1 MNHIQA
7 VEMKSPMRYVLGE
20 LAEPERDEFE
30 EHLADC
36 SNCMD
41 EVWRATQFGANARE
55 VFREHTNERPV
66 GRLARWFQWRPFPAL
81 AFSAA
86 LNVALAGV
94 VAYGALGAFPA
105 KRAKL
110 ARLSAPGP
118 IAVVEVRGVVRDASG
133 AQQVVKAAGD
143 LTVFSFD
150 LPQRY
155 ERYVY
160 SVADAS
166 GRVVMSG
173 DAGSDSDSATKLNLK
188 LPVGGLAPGEYKVT
202 AAGLAGN
209 AREELGTSL
218 IRVGPN

>member
-1 MNHIQA
+1 MNHFQA

-55 VFREHTNERPV
+55 VFREQTEEQPV

-86 LNVALAGV
+86 LNIVLAACLG
-94 VAYGALGAFPA
+94 YGALRVYPA
-105 KRAKL
+105 LQAKV
-110 ARLSAPGP
+110 AHLSQPGP
-118 IAVVEVRGVVRDASG
+118 IAVVFVRGQVRDASNSV
-133 AQQVVKAAGD
+133 QVVNVSANRVV
-143 LTVFSFD
+143 LSFD

-155 ERYVY
+155 QSYVY

-173 DAGSDSDSATKLNLK
+173 EAGGDSAGALSLNVELT
-188 LPVGGLAPGEYKVT
+188 VAGLAPGEYKAS
-202 AAGLAGN
+202 AAGLTGG
-209 AREELGTSL
+209 AREELGSCL
-218 IRVGPN
+218 LKVGPN